1 MSKNQFESAAST
13 ENGQEYSTNRGWG
26 KDFYREDME
35 GKRGN
40 YLIGCSEWLPSLR
53 KSIWCLSWVVIRFQC
68 PNFEALQAQVFGLL
82 VRH

>member
-40 YLIGCSEWLPSLR
+40 YLIGCSVSG
-53 KSIWCLSWVVIRFQC
+53 CL
-68 PNFEALQAQVFGLL
+68 L
-82 VRH
+82 

>member
-35 GKRGN
+35 GSG
-40 YLIGCSEWLPSLR
+40 I
-53 KSIWCLSWVVIRFQC
+53 
-68 PNFEALQAQVFGLL
+68 
-82 VRH
+82 